1 MWFSICVFIIITV
14 KLRRRTRQQ
23 QQQQHRKE
31 ESFIPLEVILMC
43 RKTVIQKEWEW
54 NAKKNEIHSLCAR
67 SLHCV
72 SFHRVKW
79 LRRWKTHT
87 HTLSG
92 KAKCECQPIVCT
104 IWIICE
110 IYPSYSHISSA
121 HFTMWIIIIRMKV
134 GRCQFAAVV
143 VIFNGHEQSKY
154 SIWMRT
160 LQFSC
165 SLHIFIIVYFSHVIV
180 WPKSVNENYDKQMLN
195 SAAMSLSYTV
205 YVSIYHICCGWF
217 CFLAYPQKW
226 HRKSFHPIQTI
237 SFFVSFIELRD
248 SFSFSDLPGANCNW
262 NTRSNENVSS
272 LHVLVWNFD
281 IKRILSV

>member
-1 MWFSICVFIIITV
+1 
-14 KLRRRTRQQ
+14 
-23 QQQQHRKE
+23 
-31 ESFIPLEVILMC
+31 MC

-54 NAKKNEIHSLCAR
+54 NAKKTRYIF
-67 SLHCV
+67 CV
-72 SFHRVKW
+72 RAHFIVCHFIGWNGCVDGK
-79 LRRWKTHT
+79 HT

-92 KAKCECQPIVCT
+92 KTKCECQPIVCT

-195 SAAMSLSYTV
+195 SGAMSLSYTV
-205 YVSIYHICCGWF
+205 YVSIYIYVVVV
-217 CFLAYPQKW
+217 FLHTRRNGIEKVFIQF
-226 HRKSFHPIQTI
+226 RRFHSLCHSLSYAIH
-237 SFFVSFIELRD
+237 SLSLY
-248 SFSFSDLPGANCNW
+248 LPGANCNW

>member
-1 MWFSICVFIIITV
+1 M
-14 KLRRRTRQQ
+14 KR
-23 QQQQHRKE
+23 
-31 ESFIPLEVILMC
+31 
-43 RKTVIQKEWEW
+43 
-54 NAKKNEIHSLCAR
+54 KKNEIHILCAR
-67 SLHCV
+67 SLHCM

-79 LRRWKTHT
+79 LHRWKTHT

-92 KAKCECQPIVCT
+92 KTKCECQPIVCT

-143 VIFNGHEQSKY
+143 VIFNGHEQSKF

-195 SAAMSLSYTV
+195 SGAMSLSYTV
-205 YVSIYHICCGWF
+205 YVPIYIYIYIYVVVDSV
-217 CFLAYPQKW
+217 FLHTRRNGIEKDFIQF
-226 HRKSFHPIQTI
+226 RRFHSLCHSLSYAIH
-237 SFFVSFIELRD
+237 SLSLY
-248 SFSFSDLPGANCNW
+248 LPGANCNW